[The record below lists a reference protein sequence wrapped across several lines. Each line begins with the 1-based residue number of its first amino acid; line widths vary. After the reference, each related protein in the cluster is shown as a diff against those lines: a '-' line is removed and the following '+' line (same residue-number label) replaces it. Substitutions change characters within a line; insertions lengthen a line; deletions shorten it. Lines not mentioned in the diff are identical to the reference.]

1 MNIND
6 SERIATFFDENGLE
20 EAEEECADVVV
31 INSCSIRQSAI
42 DRMEGK
48 IKNINKKEKKP
59 ITILTG
65 CLLKEDKIKIGAF
78 FDYVLPMQ
86 DFLNWKIPFLEKE
99 EEDFFKI
106 KPKRDGVVANISIM
120 TGCDNFCTY
129 CVVPYTRGREFSRP
143 VKEIIEEVKTA
154 IKEGCKEV
162 WLLGQNVNS
171 YNGGVSF
178 ANLLRE
184 VNKIDGD
191 FWIRFTSPHPK
202 DFSEDLI
209 FAMRDCEKFPKYL
222 NLPVQ
227 SGDDSILKKMNR
239 PYTIEKYK
247 ELVKK
252 IKKNIPTISLS
263 TDVIV
268 GFPGET
274 EKNFNNTI
282 NLFNDIL
289 FDMMYIN
296 RYSHRK
302 GTVAFKMKETVSDK
316 EKRERENILNNL
328 LENNLLEKNKKYQN
342 KELKILVLKKNR
354 KGLLMGKTE
363 DYKTVVFDGS
373 DSDIGNFIK
382 VKITNTTPWGLRA
395 VKS

>member
-1 MNIND
+1 
-6 SERIATFFDENGLE
+6 
-20 EAEEECADVVV
+20 
-31 INSCSIRQSAI
+31 
-42 DRMEGK
+42 
-48 IKNINKKEKKP
+48 
-59 ITILTG
+59 
-65 CLLKEDKIKIGAF
+65 
-78 FDYVLPMQ
+78 
-86 DFLNWKIPFLEKE
+86 
-99 EEDFFKI
+99 
-106 KPKRDGVVANISIM
+106 
-120 TGCDNFCTY
+120 
-129 CVVPYTRGREFSRP
+129 
-143 VKEIIEEVKTA
+143 
-154 IKEGCKEV
+154 
-162 WLLGQNVNS
+162 
-171 YNGGVSF
+171 
-178 ANLLRE
+178 
-184 VNKIDGD
+184 
-191 FWIRFTSPHPK
+191 
-202 DFSEDLI
+202 
-209 FAMRDCEKFPKYL
+209 
-222 NLPVQ
+222 
-227 SGDDSILKKMNR
+227 MNR

-316 EKRERENILNNL
+316 EKRERENVLNNL